1 MSGVITGVCAPAGA
15 AAISA
20 HAERTPRAKDFKA
33 VDRFLGARERALEED
48 GAVRG
53 AEFRLEGPV
62 RVRHQAQD
70 IAPAAHDAGYAAR
83 RAVGIVE
90 VAEHHLAF
98 AFQPVEGGLV
108 GEEIALAV

>member
-33 VDRFLGARERALEED
+33 MDRFLGARERALEED

-53 AEFRLEGPV
+53 AEFRLEGAV

-70 IAPAAHDAGYAAR
+70 IVAAAHDAGSAPPLAGG
-83 RAVGIVE
+83 VVE
-90 VAEHHLAF
+90 VAVHHLPF
-98 AFQPVEGGLV
+98 LFQLVVGWPV
-108 GEEIALAV
+108 